1 MNCLYWF
8 HNNKEIFGIIYYVKC
23 IGIILLIVI
32 NVFHKLNCR
41 TLMLLNFNNDSAK
54 CVTYTNRVELVL
66 TIYRKSVVI
75 YIHIHVGSLRVCNE
89 CNVTLVYMKMS
100 VFKFPLF
107 YCYNFPIITRYIYI
121 IWGRGYVVNY
131 NNTLS

>member
-1 MNCLYWF
+1 MLNVF
-8 HNNKEIFGIIYYVKC
+8 
-23 IGIILLIVI
+23 GIILLIVI
-32 NVFHKLNCR
+32 NVFQKLNCR

-54 CVTYTNRVELVL
+54 CVTNTNRVELVL
-66 TIYRKSVVI
+66 TIYRKLVVI

-121 IWGRGYVVNY
+121 VWGTGYVVNY
-131 NNTLS
+131 NNTLN

>member
-23 IGIILLIVI
+23 IWNYIIDC
-32 NVFHKLNCR
+32 NNKYSKLNCR

>member
-23 IGIILLIVI
+23 IWNYIIDC
-32 NVFHKLNCR
+32 NNKYSKLNCR

-54 CVTYTNRVELVL
+54 CVTYTDRVELVL

-89 CNVTLVYMKMS
+89 CNVTLVFMKMS

-121 IWGRGYVVNY
+121 IWGKGYVVNY

>member
-23 IGIILLIVI
+23 IWNYIIDC
-32 NVFHKLNCR
+32 NNKYSKLNCR

-54 CVTYTNRVELVL
+54 CVTYTDRVELVL

-131 NNTLS
+131 NNTVS